1 MKLRNP
7 DFITIYTGE
16 KDSAVFSGTQAML
29 GDVSVGLREADGA
42 LRLSLTA
49 DKTPVRYI
57 RLRFNF
63 TDEEKRRE
71 SIKILGDTYERSYG
85 DLHWEGI
92 VPERMMPWYML
103 VSNGSDMNPDCSG
116 RLTEGFG
123 VKVQPN
129 AFVAWQYDSAGVTML
144 ADVRCG
150 GLGVILGGRTLDV
163 CDIVFGKY
171 RNVSA
176 FDAGRQ
182 FCCLMCPI
190 SVLPNHKVYGSNNWY
205 YAYGKSS
212 QTDIASDTKIVAG
225 QCEGLSN
232 IPYMVIDDGWQKY
245 SCDGPWDELRDTF
258 SDMKVLADQMRKSG
272 VRPGIWV
279 RYLIDTHHEI
289 KEATP
294 EWYLEREPIFLDPSV
309 PEVIEYV
316 KNTTKMFREW
326 GYELIKHD
334 FSCFD
339 CFGRWGFD
347 MRNSVTENGWSFR
360 DRSRTS
366 AEIYLDF
373 LRAVR
378 EAAGKDCVIIGCNT
392 VSHMAAGMY
401 ELNRTGD
408 DTSGLEWERTRKMGV
423 NTVAFR
429 LIQNGI
435 FYMADGDCVGITGA
449 VDWKKNCQWLDLLA
463 RSGSPLFVSCKP
475 GVLNEEEYAELKAAW
490 AVNSVQANECR
501 PLDWMETTCPEL
513 WLIDGEIVHYSWY
526 EETGA
531 ASPLI

>member
-1 MKLRNP
+1 
-7 DFITIYTGE
+7 
-16 KDSAVFSGTQAML
+16 
-29 GDVSVGLREADGA
+29 
-42 LRLSLTA
+42 
-49 DKTPVRYI
+49 
-57 RLRFNF
+57 
-63 TDEEKRRE
+63 
-71 SIKILGDTYERSYG
+71 
-85 DLHWEGI
+85 
-92 VPERMMPWYML
+92 
-103 VSNGSDMNPDCSG
+103 
-116 RLTEGFG
+116 
-123 VKVQPN
+123 
-129 AFVAWQYDSAGVTML
+129 
-144 ADVRCG
+144 
-150 GLGVILGGRTLDV
+150 
-163 CDIVFGKY
+163 
-171 RNVSA
+171 
-176 FDAGRQ
+176 
-182 FCCLMCPI
+182 
-190 SVLPNHKVYGSNNWY
+190 
-205 YAYGKSS
+205 
-212 QTDIASDTKIVAG
+212 
-225 QCEGLSN
+225 
-232 IPYMVIDDGWQKY
+232 
-245 SCDGPWDELRDTF
+245 
-258 SDMKVLADQMRKSG
+258 
-272 VRPGIWV
+272 
-279 RYLIDTHHEI
+279 
-289 KEATP
+289 
-294 EWYLEREPIFLDPSV
+294 
-309 PEVIEYV
+309 
-316 KNTTKMFREW
+316 
-326 GYELIKHD
+326 
-334 FSCFD
+334 
-339 CFGRWGFD
+339 

>member
-1 MKLRNP
+1 MK
-7 DFITIYTGE
+7 E
-16 KDSAVFSGTQAML
+16 
-29 GDVSVGLREADGA
+29 
-42 LRLSLTA
+42 
-49 DKTPVRYI
+49 
-57 RLRFNF
+57 
-63 TDEEKRRE
+63 
-71 SIKILGDTYERSYG
+71 
-85 DLHWEGI
+85 
-92 VPERMMPWYML
+92 
-103 VSNGSDMNPDCSG
+103 
-116 RLTEGFG
+116 
-123 VKVQPN
+123 
-129 AFVAWQYDSAGVTML
+129 
-144 ADVRCG
+144 
-150 GLGVILGGRTLDV
+150 
-163 CDIVFGKY
+163 
-171 RNVSA
+171 
-176 FDAGRQ
+176 
-182 FCCLMCPI
+182 
-190 SVLPNHKVYGSNNWY
+190 
-205 YAYGKSS
+205 
-212 QTDIASDTKIVAG
+212 
-225 QCEGLSN
+225 
-232 IPYMVIDDGWQKY
+232 
-245 SCDGPWDELRDTF
+245 
-258 SDMKVLADQMRKSG
+258 LADQMRKSG

-289 KEATP
+289 KEAAP

-449 VDWKKNCQWLDLLA
+449 VDWKKNRQ
-463 RSGSPLFVSCKP
+463 
-475 GVLNEEEYAELKAAW
+475 
-490 AVNSVQANECR
+490 
-501 PLDWMETTCPEL
+501 
-513 WLIDGEIVHYSWY
+513 
-526 EETGA
+526 
-531 ASPLI
+531 